1 MILHTKEEQLF
12 PGRISDFSFSA
23 EFSVTDK

>member
-1 MILHTKEEQLF
+1 MIFHTKEEQLF

-23 EFSVTDK
+23 DFLVTDK

>member
-12 PGRISDFSFSA
+12 PGCISDFSFSA